1 MQRLV
6 LFSFCFCL
14 LQSTSGQEVL
24 DDLNDVSTDFNVMG
38 MSVIALCDGEID
50 VEYYAGLRD
59 FTRQLPV
66 NSDTQYRIASIS
78 KAITAT
84 GLMLLVDQGVVSLN
98 ADISDYLGFEARNP
112 LFPSTPI
119 TVEMVLSHRSG
130 IQDGAGYNDFLNATY
145 LAENDLP
152 ELAELLLADGDYFTS
167 NIWRTETPGSYFAYS
182 NLNYG
187 VIATIIEAASNQR
200 FDLFMQD
207 NVFEPLGLHC
217 TYNPSLIDN
226 IDNVAVIY
234 RNQGGWSP
242 QVDNFQGNTPEPVNI
257 QDYVPGGNGL
267 RFAPQGGLRASA
279 RDLARLMQLH
289 INNGFDNLTQT
300 QLISSDLVELMHTP
314 VWTYNGSNGDNYFNL
329 FNSWGLG
336 VQVTTNTPM
345 GDVVFDGFTMVGHA
359 GEAYGLVSDWYF
371 HKATGSGIIFMNNGV
386 FSGYNFGT
394 TSAFYTIEEAVFDAV
409 EPEFSLCTT
418 HISTSVEELQL
429 SIFPNPIV
437 SGEALHST
445 QTTGRATLFNL
456 HGIPLI
462 SDVAFS
468 NGEIDLPKLDA
479 GTYLVQLSTSKGTQM
494 QRLVVLQ

>member
-1 MQRLV
+1 
-6 LFSFCFCL
+6 
-14 LQSTSGQEVL
+14 
-24 DDLNDVSTDFNVMG
+24 
-38 MSVIALCDGEID
+38 
-50 VEYYAGLRD
+50 
-59 FTRQLPV
+59 
-66 NSDTQYRIASIS
+66 
-78 KAITAT
+78 
-84 GLMLLVDQGVVSLN
+84 
-98 ADISDYLGFEARNP
+98 
-112 LFPSTPI
+112 
-119 TVEMVLSHRSG
+119 
-130 IQDGAGYNDFLNATY
+130 
-145 LAENDLP
+145 
-152 ELAELLLADGDYFTS
+152 
-167 NIWRTETPGSYFAYS
+167 
-182 NLNYG
+182 

-217 TYNPSLIDN
+217 AYNPSLIDN